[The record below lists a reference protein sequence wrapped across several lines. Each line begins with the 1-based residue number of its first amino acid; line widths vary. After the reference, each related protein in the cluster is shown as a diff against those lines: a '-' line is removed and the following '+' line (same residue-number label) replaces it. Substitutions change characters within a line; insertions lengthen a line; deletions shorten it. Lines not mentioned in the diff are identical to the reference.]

1 MAWSKRPEVQ
11 DAWVRLAERH
21 GLEVDAF
28 EKGTW
33 MFLGIV
39 LGRNYDIV
47 ISMSKARRLGWTGYD
62 IFPSFSRVL
71 TRRHR
76 YKDTWEAFS
85 DTFDKLEREKIL
97 PKSYS

>member
-47 ISMSKARRLGWTGYD
+47 ISMSKARRLGWTGYT
-62 IFPSFSRVL
+62 PRLLSACCLHSANSAQVQ
-71 TRRHR
+71 R
-76 YKDTWEAFS
+76 Y
-85 DTFDKLEREKIL
+85 LGGV
-97 PKSYS
+97 